1 MSFCKRDADQ
11 EEPDSISDLDYFCWL
26 GGSALMMVA
35 MGVMA
40 IHMAMFSLW
49 LTVQWWPNLLAVTAL
64 VSVVGLPLWGGL
76 SFLAWVRLMGRALM
90 GMTRRSGSGIL
101 FLILPA
107 LAAVP
112 PQALGL
118 LSWWWGRGVVV
129 ANPLTIY
136 CTTLAVLLLVLP
148 PTGIRWR
155 GKEKT
160 S

>member
-1 MSFCKRDADQ
+1 
-11 EEPDSISDLDYFCWL
+11 
-26 GGSALMMVA
+26 
-35 MGVMA
+35 
-40 IHMAMFSLW
+40 
-49 LTVQWWPNLLAVTAL
+49 
-64 VSVVGLPLWGGL
+64 
-76 SFLAWVRLMGRALM
+76 M

-107 LAAVP
+107 LAAAPV
-112 PQALGL
+112 QVLGL
-118 LSWWWGRGVVV
+118 LSWWWGREVV
-129 ANPLTIY
+129 ASDPLAIY

>member
-1 MSFCKRDADQ
+1 MSFCERDADQ
-11 EEPDSISDLDYFCWL
+11 EELDSISDLDYFCWL

-35 MGVMA
+35 MGVLA

-49 LTVQWWPNLLAVTAL
+49 LTFQWCPNLFVTAL

-76 SFLAWVRLMGRALM
+76 SFLVWVRLMGRALM

-112 PQALGL
+112 PQTLGL
-118 LSWWWGRGVVV
+118 LSWWWGRDVVV
-129 ANPLTIY
+129 ADPLIVY
-136 CTTLAVLLLVLP
+136 CTALAVLLLVLP

>member
-1 MSFCKRDADQ
+1 MSFCERDADQ
-11 EEPDSISDLDYFCWL
+11 EELDSISDLDYFCWL
-26 GGSALMMVA
+26 SGSALMMVA
-35 MGVMA
+35 MGMME
-40 IHMAMFSLW
+40 IHMATFSLW
-49 LTVQWWPNLLAVTAL
+49 LTFQWCPNLFITAL

-107 LAAVP
+107 LAAAP
-112 PQALGL
+112 AQALGL
-118 LSWWWGRGVVV
+118 LSWWWGRDVMV
-129 ANPLTIY
+129 ANPLIVY

-155 GKEKT
+155 RKEKT

>member
-1 MSFCKRDADQ
+1 MSFCERDADQ
-11 EEPDSISDLDYFCWL
+11 EELDSISDLDYFCWL
-26 GGSALMMVA
+26 SGSALMMVA
-35 MGVMA
+35 MGMMA
-40 IHMAMFSLW
+40 IHMATFSLW
-49 LTVQWWPNLLAVTAL
+49 LTFQWCPNLFITAL

-107 LAAVP
+107 LAAAP
-112 PQALGL
+112 AQALGL
-118 LSWWWGRGVVV
+118 LSWWWGRDVMV
-129 ANPLTIY
+129 ANPLIVY

-155 GKEKT
+155 RKEKT